1 VVGGQHDDP
10 DVALEKVVGAMLD
23 LTRRQQEKAGKHKG
37 LEELLEEADS
47 AKDRNGTCRKATVSW
62 AAAVDLPS
70 AALA

>member
-1 VVGGQHDDP
+1 MVCLVGGQHDDP

-47 AKDRNGTCRKATVSW
+47 AKDRNGRCRET
-62 AAAVDLPS
+62 
-70 AALA
+70 

>member
-1 VVGGQHDDP
+1 MVGGQHDDP

-47 AKDRNGTCRKATVSW
+47 AKDRNGRCRET
-62 AAAVDLPS
+62 
-70 AALA
+70 